1 MKKLSVLILIL
12 CLFGLTACNNKTD
25 AQKFKD
31 EYESLN
37 GQNSPS
43 GKKYKKLNIDS
54 ENPIKYSNYDEVL
67 DVINNGTGIIYF
79 GYPECPWC
87 RTAINVLFETAKD
100 YDIDTIYYM
109 NLKDERDYKE
119 VKDGKIVFQEDE
131 DGKKLKGS
139 KGYFKLLD
147 ALNEELD
154 DYKIEVDGKIYD
166 TKEKRIYVPLIVFV
180 NDGKIVGTHTST
192 VDSQENGYDELTEQQ
207 YDELNGIYADY
218 IKELVDNYC
227 TEAC

>member
-1 MKKLSVLILIL
+1 MKKLSFLIFIL

-31 EYESLN
+31 EYETLN

-54 ENPIKYSNYDEVL
+54 ENPIKYSDYDEIL
-67 DVINNGTGIIYF
+67 DIIENGTGIIYF

-87 RTAINVLFETAKD
+87 RTAITVLFETAKD

-109 NLKDERDYKE
+109 NLKDERDYRE
-119 VKDGKIVFQEDE
+119 VKNGKVVYQEDE

-154 DYKIEVDGKIYD
+154 DYKIESDGNTYD

>member
-119 VKDGKIVFQEDE
+119 VKDGKIVYQEDE

-166 TKEKRIYVPLIVFV
+166 TQEKRIYVPLIVFV
-180 NDGKIVGTHTST
+180 NDGKIIGTHTST

>member
-1 MKKLSVLILIL
+1 MKKLSVLILVL
-12 CLFGLTACNNKTD
+12 CLFGLTACNKKTD

-37 GQNSPS
+37 GQTSQS
-43 GKKYKKLNIDS
+43 GKKYKKLNIDE
-54 ENPIKYSNYDEVL
+54 ENPIKYANYDEVL
-67 DVINNGTGIIYF
+67 DVIENGTGIIYF

-87 RTAINVLFETAKD
+87 RTAITVLFEAAKD

-109 NLKDERDYKE
+109 NLKDERDYLE
-119 VKDGKIVFQEDE
+119 VKNGKIVYQKDE
-131 DGKKLKGS
+131 DGKELKGN

-154 DYKIEVDGKIYD
+154 DYKIESDGKTYD
-166 TKEKRIYVPLIVFV
+166 AKEKRIYVPLIVFV
-180 NDGKIVGTHTST
+180 NDGEIVGTHTST
-192 VDSQENGYDELTEQQ
+192 VDSQENGYDELTEEQ